1 VTRIRWT
8 RTALAALLAAALL
21 LAGCGSD
28 NKSSGGGGGGG
39 GGGTDNPVVTP
50 KVDEAV
56 KQCLDQAKQ
65 VQQADARKTAEEACK
80 AAKSGNTEK
89 VKSAA
94 KQECLNAV
102 KQIPDSAKEQK
113 DAAIKRCD
121 AIK

>member
-1 VTRIRWT
+1 MTRIRWT

-39 GGGTDNPVVTP
+39 GGTDNPVVTP

-65 VQQADARKTAEEACK
+65 VKQADARKTAEEACK

-102 KQIPDSAKEQK
+102 NQIPDSAAEQK
-113 DAAIKRCD
+113 KAAKERCNSIK
-121 AIK
+121 